1 MLPEIPKTFTEIAK
15 QKAETAVEVIKNN
28 LPNGVVDKLTYD
40 KAKEYWNVVDNWY
53 KSTKDQRLEFTRQID
68 EVKKQ
73 AMEGEKL
80 FLPIVDQLK
89 TWCTEYDNAVAQSL
103 EIENY
108 KQQFETRLLA
118 TLKSLAI
125 DHAQTGKP
133 ASMIDLSKVM
143 TMPYQSHLKTIH
155 VTLATEWQEKATRL
169 YLTYYNESPKGES
182 AVEEKQMVQAVAQLE
197 LASLESEKL
206 EYKPTGARSEVQV
219 VFTHT
224 NAIKTVFAAYMAEI
238 GGAALSDK
246 NLSFL
251 AKWAAKLPEERISK
265 MAQVEGISVIK
276 SIKTTKR

>member
-1 MLPEIPKTFTEIAK
+1 MLPETIKNKIQIAS
-15 QKAETAVEVIKNN
+15 QKAEFAAAKIAEDLPEGVNSQESDETAK
-28 LPNGVVDKLTYD
+28 TYLQTVGKWAD
-40 KAKEYWNVVDNWY
+40 EYKAE
-53 KSTKDQRLEFTRQID
+53 RLEVTRQFDDI
-68 EVKKQ
+68 KKQ
-73 AMEGEKL
+73 LMEPEKVFKDITDRL
-80 FLPIVDQLK
+80 
-89 TWCTEYDNAVAQSL
+89 TASRNEYANKAAQSL

-155 VTLATEWQEKATRL
+155 VTFATEWQEKATRL